1 LEVEMSRLILP
12 YYITQIT
19 NYTQYIAPNYTWYT
33 PNGVLIRPTYGEQH
47 TTDGILFCPSYV
59 WYNTSHG
66 TPTRTYLLDIY
77 TYNVIEY
84 YFPTDPL
91 STFNFPYQ
99 ANAKLRI
106 FVNNTNYASAL
117 LRIHTANSI
126 QAKLR
131 IQTDSKIQAKL
142 RIQTTGPAQAKLYI
156 MTLRAFPRPQ
166 ARLRIVADNSNYA
179 SALLRIETR
188 RYEPAQ
194 AKLSIK
200 TRTYNRRISM
210 PDYYAFYNIRTF
222 GFLP

>member
-1 LEVEMSRLILP
+1 MSGLIFP
-12 YYITQIT
+12 YYITQET
-19 NYTQYIAPNYTWYT
+19 NYQRDIYPD
-33 PNGVLIRPTYGEQH
+33 R
-47 TTDGILFCPSYV
+47 V
-59 WYNTSHG
+59 WYYTNSGWLSSTSD
-66 TPTRTYLLDIY
+66 LDIY
-77 TYNVIEY
+77 TYTVIEY

-99 ANAKLRI
+99 ADAKLRI

-126 QAKLR
+126 KAKLR

-166 ARLRIVADNSNYA
+166 ARIRIIADNSNYA

>member
-1 LEVEMSRLILP
+1 MSRLVIP
-12 YYITQIT
+12 YYITQET
-19 NYTQYIAPNYTWYT
+19 NYQQDIYPN
-33 PNGVLIRPTYGEQH
+33 R
-47 TTDGILFCPSYV
+47 V
-59 WYNTSHG
+59 WYYANGGGLLSTSV
-66 TPTRTYLLDIY
+66 LDVY
-77 TYNVIEY
+77 TYTVIEY

-91 STFNFPYQ
+91 ATFNFPHQ
-99 ANAKLRI
+99 VSAKLRI
-106 FVNNTNYASAL
+106 FVNNTNHASAR

-156 MTLRAFPRPQ
+156 ITLRAFPRPQ
-166 ARLRIVADNSNYA
+166 AKLRIIADNSNYA

-188 RYEPAQ
+188 KYEPAQ
-194 AKLSIK
+194 AKLRIR

-210 PDYYAFYNIRTF
+210 PDYYAFYGIRTY

>member
-1 LEVEMSRLILP
+1 MSRINLP
-12 YYITQIT
+12 YYITQIKS
-19 NYTQYIAPNYTWYT
+19 YSQHIAPNYVWYT
-33 PNGVLIRPTYGEQH
+33 PNGLLIRPTYIQRH
-47 TTDGILFCPSYV
+47 STDGILYCPTYE
-59 WYNTSHG
+59 WYYFSHG

-77 TYNVIEY
+77 TYEVIEY
-84 YFPTDPL
+84 YFPTAPL

-99 ANAKLRI
+99 AGAKLRI

-126 QAKLR
+126 KAKLR
-131 IQTDSKIQAKL
+131 IQTNSKIQAKL

-156 MTLRAFPRPQ
+156 LTLRASPRPQ
-166 ARLRIVADNSNYA
+166 ARLRIIANNSNYA

-194 AKLSIK
+194 AKLRIK

-210 PDYYAFYNIRTF
+210 PDYYAFYNIHTY